1 MRIRYLKNTD
11 EILGN
16 SSVVVH
22 DAETLKGQWKEYFRG
37 DRTPDYPKA
46 LYLEFGCGKGKFLR
60 QMAQRYPENAY
71 IGLEKISTIL
81 ARAAMEADVEDY
93 PNLRLM
99 RADVLA
105 LDHVFAPGEADG
117 IFLNFSDPWPK
128 ERHSKRRLTS
138 SRFLALYERLLK
150 PEGELE
156 FKTDNDA
163 LFEFSIESLRQ
174 NGWEI
179 LYAVED
185 LHSTPLGQDNS
196 MTEYEEA
203 FAAAGKAIHKLCA
216 RKKPT
221 SIL

>member
-11 EILGN
+11 EILSN
-16 SSVVVH
+16 SPVVVH
-22 DAETLKGQWKEYFRG
+22 DAEMKKGQWKEYFQG
-37 DRTPDYPKA
+37 SVASGHPKA

-60 QMAQRYPENAY
+60 EMAQRHPENAY
-71 IGLEKISTIL
+71 IGVEKFSTIL
-81 ARAAMEADVEDY
+81 ARAAMGVDVEDY
-93 PNLRLM
+93 PNLRLV
-99 RADVLA
+99 RADVLEV
-105 LDHVFAPGEADG
+105 DQIFAPGEADG

-163 LFEFSIESLRQ
+163 LFEFSMDSLRQ
-174 NGWEI
+174 SGWEI
-179 LYAVED
+179 LYAVDD
-185 LHSTPLGQDNS
+185 LHSTPLAQGNI

-203 FAAAGKAIHKLCA
+203 FVAAGKAIHKLCA
-216 RKKPT
+216 RKNRT
-221 SIL
+221 SII